1 MYLILGT
8 LSLLLGSLNYLNIQ
22 NIGIKNYLIIGFS
35 HSFYIFQDDADH
47 SDCNTAWY
55 CPDKKKLSWHLTA
68 YHNNPVKGGFRLGE
82 LNINV
87 RLVDNL
93 RKILFLK

>member
-8 LSLLLGSLNYLNIQ
+8 LSLLLGSLNSLN
-22 NIGIKNYLIIGFS
+22 
-35 HSFYIFQDDADH
+35 DADH